1 MQEKEIAEGNMSRK
15 KRRKVKENWDEE
27 TENGGERGEKK
38 ANERKKGSKR
48 EREGGK
54 EKERVK
60 TEE

>member
-1 MQEKEIAEGNMSRK
+1 MSRK